1 MAQWIIG
8 YVVGAYG
15 GAPGLGAIL
24 NFDVPGRIRRIV
36 SGFYLDRPGGVTG
49 PPVPL
54 TPVVTADGADE
65 VQISDPTTPAGKRA
79 IRIYTAAAL
88 ANPTIYLFV
97 ETELGIAENVGTP
110 HAITA

>member
-1 MAQWIIG
+1 MAQWIIA

-15 GAPGLGAIL
+15 GAPGLGATI
-24 NFDVPGRIRRIV
+24 NVQIPGPLRRIV

-54 TPVVTADGADE
+54 TPVATANANDE
-65 VQISDPTTPAGKRA
+65 VMIASQTTYAGKRQ
-79 IRIYTAAAL
+79 IRIYTGAAL

-97 ETELGIAENVGTP
+97 ETEKGIAQPAGQP
-110 HAITA
+110 QAIPA

>member
-15 GAPGLGAIL
+15 GAPGLGAAIPL
-24 NFDVPGRIRRIV
+24 NVPGPIRRIV
-36 SGFYLDRPGGVTG
+36 AGFYVDRPGGVTG
-49 PPVPL
+49 LPVPL
-54 TPVVTADGADE
+54 TPVVTADAADE

-79 IRIYTAAAL
+79 VKIYTAAAL
-88 ANPTIYLFV
+88 ANPLIFLFV
-97 ETELGIAENVGTP
+97 ETEIGVAEKIGAP